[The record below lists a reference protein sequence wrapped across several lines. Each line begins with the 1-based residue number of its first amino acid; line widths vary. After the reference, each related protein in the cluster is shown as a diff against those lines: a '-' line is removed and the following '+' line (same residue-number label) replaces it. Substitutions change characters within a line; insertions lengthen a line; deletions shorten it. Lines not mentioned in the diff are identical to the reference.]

1 MDSKFIYVF
10 STNDRDMMIDAGF
23 KLLYSSP
30 EGNCYQFLADD
41 RLTFALDNV
50 RYVLT
55 NRMTF

>member
-10 STNDRDMMIDAGF
+10 STQDRDMMIEAGF
-23 KLLYSSP
+23 TLLYSSP
-30 EGNCYQFLADD
+30 EGSCYQFLADD